1 LTTDAGVTTV
11 TQPLKNSRAA
21 VERGE
26 VRSKLEGL
34 ASQSERQSA
43 SIKNEVEAEVGSASN
58 TTQDLVLHLNAELKS
73 QMNALNQSNQ
83 QSNADLQQSNTEMK
97 GAIASLATMV
107 ASLLRASGV
116 EAAVQFPT
124 CDGPALHSF
133 GRYIKGRVP
142 SRKATLVP
150 AATAA
155 VCAAECLEVA
165 GCTAFSFAP
174 GNDCHLASKGGKGN
188 YEIGGA
194 RSKFY
199 KRLAECQV

>member
-1 LTTDAGVTTV
+1 
-11 TQPLKNSRAA
+11 
-21 VERGE
+21 

-34 ASQSERQSA
+34 AGQSDRQSA
-43 SIKNEVEAEVGSASN
+43 SIKAEVGVTRTMLEAKVGAASN
-58 TTQDLVLHLNAELKS
+58 STQDLVLNLNAELKS
-73 QMNALNQSNQ
+73 DVKSQMDALNQSNQ
-83 QSNADLQQSNTEMK
+83 QSNADLQQSNTVMK
-97 GAIASLATMV
+97 GDFASLAAMV
-107 ASLLRASGV
+107 ASLMRASGV
-116 EAAVQFPT
+116 ETAVQFPT
-124 CDGPALHSF
+124 CTGPALHSF
-133 GRYIKGRVP
+133 GRYVKGRVP